1 MQDHHDSDG
10 DPTGASM
17 RDPRAL
23 FADAAVRASLIRPG
37 APLDQMQVDF
47 ATEIVTLCARIVD
60 RFPDPGRVQ
69 DTVGDV
75 LRKRLF
81 EL

>member
-1 MQDHHDSDG
+1 
-10 DPTGASM
+10 M

-23 FADAAVRASLIRPG
+23 FADAAVRAGLIRPG
-37 APLDQMQVDF
+37 DPLDPMQVDF

-75 LRKRLF
+75 LRERLF

>member
-1 MQDHHDSDG
+1 MQDSDSD
-10 DPTGASM
+10 PTEIPMGN
-17 RDPRAL
+17 PRTL
-23 FADAAVRASLIRPG
+23 FTDAAVRAGLIRPG
-37 APLDQMQVDF
+37 DPLDQMHVDF
-47 ATEIVTLCARIVD
+47 ASEIVTLCAQIVD

-75 LRKRLF
+75 LRARLF

>member
-1 MQDHHDSDG
+1 MQDLDL
-10 DPTGASM
+10 DPTRFPT

-23 FADAAVRASLIRPG
+23 FIDAALRAGLIRSG
-37 APLDQMQVDF
+37 DPLDQMQVDF

-60 RFPDPGRVQ
+60 RFPNPECLQ

-75 LRKRLF
+75 LRERLF
-81 EL
+81 ER

>member
-1 MQDHHDSDG
+1 MQDQHDPDG
-10 DPTGASM
+10 DPTVASM

-23 FADAAVRASLIRPG
+23 FADAAVRAGLIRPG
-37 APLDQMQVDF
+37 DPLDQIQIDF

-60 RFPDPGRVQ
+60 RFPHPGRAQ

-75 LRKRLF
+75 LRERLF